1 MKTGGVASV
10 QLRAAGWHWTS
21 ETGLLIFGPAVACAS
36 MAAIKPRARMTK
48 EEERRGIV
56 GGSRVRSRECVV
68 VRDEGEWSGGVSE
81 REREGRERWKRGGEE
96 KGVSRRKRG
105 ERKRRAKLA
114 ASHSA
119 EAPKRDQPSDAT
131 PPAARRGRGIAHS
144 EYPRSL
150 LLLPFLATRLHPVS
164 RG

>member
-68 VRDEGEWSGGVSE
+68 VRDQGEWSGGGVSE
-81 REREGRERWKRGGEE
+81 RERREREVEARRGGERSVKEE
-96 KGVSRRKRG
+96 KRRKKKEG
-105 ERKRRAKLA
+105 Q
-114 ASHSA
+114 ASS
-119 EAPKRDQPSDAT
+119 Q
-131 PPAARRGRGIAHS
+131 
-144 EYPRSL
+144 SL
-150 LLLPFLATRLHPVS
+150 S
-164 RG
+164 RGTQTRPAQ